1 MENLTLEKKSQN
13 MMNVIQQWEQ
23 RGQSQKVF
31 CQTKNIPHS
40 KFYYWL
46 RKFRDGQTAESQT
59 DFIAVRIRQN
69 KGIGDLDIQ
78 YPYKTWVKLVDPDRY
93 A

>member
-1 MENLTLEKKSQN
+1 
-13 MMNVIQQWEQ
+13 MMSVIHEWKQS
-23 RGQSQKVF
+23 GQSQKSF
-31 CQTKNIPHS
+31 CQSRNIAHS

-46 RKFRDGQTAESQT
+46 KKLRDQPASDSQT

-78 YPYKTWVKLVDPDRY
+78 YPNGVTIKLHPPVDLVMVKTLLQIL
-93 A
+93 